1 MIPTL
6 VYPSEL
12 TSCESAF
19 AWGMSVG
26 GARNKKSFGTAAV
39 TPVDEGLIATM
50 WFVLMKSRTAVAS
63 PVDSGPTTTF
73 TPAAASRW
81 NDALAPSAV
90 PCVSSGI
97 PWNRIGDPAAASWA
111 FI

>member
-73 TPAAASRW
+73 TPADARRW
-81 NDALAPSAV
+81 SVALAPPGV
-90 PCVSSGI
+90 PSGGTGG
-97 PWNRIGDPAAASWA
+97 RGR
-111 FI
+111 